1 MGILQKISWFT
12 NRLADALNFLY
23 SDYSK
28 LSNQNSAQKLRR
40 TKKIGMMKY
49 LSSFQRMSEIL
60 SEQQYPSSKDLVIQ
74 ETKDYAE
81 KVKRQIW
88 IDYLRWVLTNW
99 KDGFVFSED
108 KDRFGEFADTLCY
121 TITDWT
127 PTMTL
132 TQHKKTGL
140 IKLSKKRVT
149 RKTTL
154 SLHERDQGEEC
165 ISIRTRTE
173 ECLGKNW
180 VVQKTE
186 EAAVD
191 LVANTEKNQLKI
203 IASNFSTI
211 NHVIKNKAQMVSTR
225 MHALQGEDYQGVLLR
240 ESDEKSPFTN
250 QVHTQISSY
259 IDEVIQN
266 INTLLHI
273 NDVEAV
279 WTTEN
284 N

>member
-1 MGILQKISWFT
+1 
-12 NRLADALNFLY
+12 
-23 SDYSK
+23 
-28 LSNQNSAQKLRR
+28 
-40 TKKIGMMKY
+40 
-49 LSSFQRMSEIL
+49 
-60 SEQQYPSSKDLVIQ
+60 
-74 ETKDYAE
+74 
-81 KVKRQIW
+81 
-88 IDYLRWVLTNW
+88 
-99 KDGFVFSED
+99 
-108 KDRFGEFADTLCY
+108 
-121 TITDWT
+121 
-127 PTMTL
+127 
-132 TQHKKTGL
+132 
-140 IKLSKKRVT
+140 
-149 RKTTL
+149 
-154 SLHERDQGEEC
+154 
-165 ISIRTRTE
+165 
-173 ECLGKNW
+173 

-279 WTTEN
+279 
-284 N
+284 